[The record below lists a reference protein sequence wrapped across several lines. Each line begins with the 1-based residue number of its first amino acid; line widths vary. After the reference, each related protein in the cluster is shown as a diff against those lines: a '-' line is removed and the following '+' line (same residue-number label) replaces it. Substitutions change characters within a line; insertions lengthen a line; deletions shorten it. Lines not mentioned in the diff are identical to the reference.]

1 MACMSL
7 FLLCASAFANEPKT
21 AGKHGIKV
29 LILCTG
35 NTCRSQMAHGLL
47 ASYGKDVVV
56 YSGGVRAEK
65 RVNPKAVMVMRERGI
80 DISDHTPCKVDEYLN
95 EDWDYV
101 ITVCNQAQ
109 ESCPTFAGRVRHRA
123 HLGFR
128 DPASAT
134 GTEAERRAV
143 FREVRNQIIH
153 SFNAFYNQHISK
165 DNESEERL

>member
-1 MACMSL
+1 M
-7 FLLCASAFANEPKT
+7 K
-21 AGKHGIKV
+21 KV

-35 NTCRSQMAHGLL
+35 NSCRSKMAQAVLQSIDATLYVRSAGTQPAPCVHPM
-47 ASYGKDVVV
+47 AVDVMSEAGYPIADQRPHNV
-56 YSGGVRAEK
+56 S
-65 RVNPKAVMVMRERGI
+65 
-80 DISDHTPCKVDEYLN
+80 EYMN
-95 EDWDYV
+95 DDWDYV

-109 ESCPTFAGRVRHRA
+109 ESCPTFTGRVRHRA

-153 SFNAFYNQHISK
+153 SFSAFYNQHISK